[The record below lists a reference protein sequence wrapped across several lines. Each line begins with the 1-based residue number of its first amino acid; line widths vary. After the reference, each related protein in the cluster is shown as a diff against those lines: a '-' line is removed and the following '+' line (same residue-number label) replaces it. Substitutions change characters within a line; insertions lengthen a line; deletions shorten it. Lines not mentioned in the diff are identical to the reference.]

1 MSDIYRTWEPDITML
16 KTGFRSKEH
25 PYPGIAGLSHFPH
38 IFKARVKGSGEWVRG
53 AYTQCVRP
61 NATFGNFIITL
72 KSDLSEEGRDSF
84 IKGEDLFDLTLTEV
98 DGLTVCQQIGMS
110 LWSRVITD
118 YERVCGTTELFTD
131 DLLGIYKLK
140 KKGKKGYERE
150 RVALIHI
157 LFDDDI
163 FFPVANFLEG
173 SLDELSKMFNID
185 FPALQGPLPYL
196 PFTLFLHAIKEAG
209 DIFDSLLN
217 DSCEW
222 EILGSIHDDIFSHMK
237 ETAFPP
243 QVPPNEAYR
252 MEMEKCGVVSLS
264 DDWEDEEDEL

>member
-1 MSDIYRTWEPDITML
+1 MSDINRTWEPDVTML
-16 KTGFRSKEH
+16 KTGFRTKEH

-53 AYTQCVRP
+53 AYTQYITP
-61 NATFGNFIITL
+61 DAYFGNFIFRVLT
-72 KSDLSEEGRDSF
+72 DY
-84 IKGEDLFDLTLTEV
+84 GENGEIVYKLIMDEV

-110 LWSRVITD
+110 LWSKVITD
-118 YERVCGTTELFTD
+118 SERICGTTELFTD

-140 KKGKKGYERE
+140 KKGKGYERE

-196 PFTLFLHAIKEAG
+196 PFTLFLHAIKESG
-209 DIFDSLLN
+209 DVFDSLN

-222 EILGSIHDDIFSHMK
+222 EILGSIHDDVFSHMK

-252 MEMEKCGVVSLS
+252 MEMEKYGVVSLS